1 MRGSARRPR
10 EAGRKILFKIFRE
23 VIRTVLQNQGGNRMR
38 MIVDLSM
45 PPEPF
50 NTLVRK
56 GTAGETLQKI
66 LGELKPEGAYF
77 TAREGKRG
85 GILIMDVSDASKI
98 PSIAEPFFL
107 HFDAQVQFH
116 PCMTPDDL
124 AKSGLDEIG
133 KKYK

>member
-1 MRGSARRPR
+1 MSFQNAAPSDMV
-10 EAGRKILFKIFRE
+10 APSHFK
-23 VIRTVLQNQGGNRMR
+23 GGPQLR

-56 GTAGETLQKI
+56 GTAGETIQKI
-66 LGELKPEGAYF
+66 LEDLKPEAAYF
-77 TAREGKRG
+77 TAREGRRG
-85 GILIMDVSDASKI
+85 GILVMDVADASKI

-107 HFDAQVQFH
+107 HFDASVEFH
-116 PCMTPDDL
+116 PCMTPEDL
-124 AKSGLDEIG
+124 AKSGLDELG